1 MPHSNP
7 PEHRPFAAGA
17 IAALAAVGA
26 AALRVFAVL
35 PNISPVGA
43 LGLFAGGRLRWWLAW
58 VPPVAV
64 MAGTNEVLY
73 RLYGTPASGPWTYA
87 GILGYVLLGRLLA
100 GTTSPWR
107 IGAVSLLGSLQFFL
121 LTNFGVWFGGVGH
134 PQAMYPPTP
143 AGLLTCYAMG
153 LPFLGYTVL
162 GDLGF
167 SAVLFGAHAWLT
179 RPDPAAAPAA
189 EEVRA

>member
-1 MPHSNP
+1 MPHLNP

-58 VPPVAV
+58 LPPVAV
-64 MAGTNEVLY
+64 MAISDQILF
-73 RLYGTPASGPWTYA
+73 RLKGYPRFDPWVYGSL
-87 GILGYVLLGRLLA
+87 IVYVVLGRLLTHTRSA
-100 GTTSPWR
+100 WR
-107 IGAVSLLGSLQFFL
+107 IGAVSALGSLQFFL
-121 LTNFGVWFGGVGH
+121 ITNFGLWYESLGLAG
-134 PQAMYPPTP
+134 AMYPPTP

-162 GDLGF
+162 GDLVF
-167 SAVLFGAHAWLT
+167 ATVLFGAHAWLT
-179 RPDPAAAPAA
+179 RPAPAPAPAA
-189 EEVRA
+189 EEVRV